1 MTRLRS
7 ARGDRI
13 AFAHKKWGPA
23 LLPAPTAPSEG
34 SAGVRSTLVPP
45 RKRFGT
51 PLLDPG
57 SPAQAS
63 LPIVQRPL
71 ARSPADLLDCAAR
84 RFAGLSTGPAWR
96 SNSSPKTVIR
106 AITARRSAALLGVT
120 TLESRFAHQVPKN
133 PRAASHKRRSPHP
146 APLPDWPRQE
156 PESSSHCLPAEI
168 GPSVLPHLSCRCRPS
183 GEAGT
188 SVPITRGPWTPLPSR
203 GSEIFSYWPVDNVDI
218 GNNNLRASA
227 SSGFGCRFVPSVL
240 PRPSA

>member
-1 MTRLRS
+1 MGSPKQKIGPPKRKLEPP
-7 ARGDRI
+7 
-13 AFAHKKWGPA
+13 KQKWGPA

-45 RKRFGT
+45 RKRFGP

-71 ARSPADLLDCAAR
+71 ARSPADLVDCATR
-84 RFAGLSTGPAWR
+84 RFAGLSTSPAWR

-106 AITARRSAALLGVT
+106 AITARCSAALLGVT
-120 TLESRFAHQVPKN
+120 TLASRFAHPVPKN
-133 PRAASHKRRSPHP
+133 PRAASRERRSPHP

-168 GPSVLPHLSCRCRPS
+168 GPSVLPHPSCRCRPS

-188 SVPITRGPWTPLPSR
+188 SVPIT
-203 GSEIFSYWPVDNVDI
+203 
-218 GNNNLRASA
+218 
-227 SSGFGCRFVPSVL
+227 
-240 PRPSA
+240 

>member
-1 MTRLRS
+1 M
-7 ARGDRI
+7 
-13 AFAHKKWGPA
+13 
-23 LLPAPTAPSEG
+23 LPAPTAPSEG

-45 RKRFGT
+45 RKRFAT

-71 ARSPADLLDCAAR
+71 ARSPADLLDCATR

-120 TLESRFAHQVPKN
+120 TLASRFAHPVPKN
-133 PRAASHKRRSPHP
+133 PRAASRERRSPHP

-156 PESSSHCLPAEI
+156 PESSSQLPA
-168 GPSVLPHLSCRCRPS
+168 GGDRSFCRL
-183 GEAGT
+183 
-188 SVPITRGPWTPLPSR
+188 PLPS
-203 GSEIFSYWPVDNVDI
+203 
-218 GNNNLRASA
+218 
-227 SSGFGCRFVPSVL
+227 VPFPVL
-240 PRPSA
+240 PGRRGLPSRSPTLYGPHPRVAEAESSLTSLWITGILGTTVRTSSQTPIADSPGTARLPFRSPLLTS